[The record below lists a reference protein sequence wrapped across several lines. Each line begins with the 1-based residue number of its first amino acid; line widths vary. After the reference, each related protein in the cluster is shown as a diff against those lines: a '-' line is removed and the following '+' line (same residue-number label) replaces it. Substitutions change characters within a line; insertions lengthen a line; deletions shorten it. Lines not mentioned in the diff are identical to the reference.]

1 MNGYIYKFT
10 NKINGKVYIGQTRQ
24 KLKTRYN
31 QHINNV
37 KKDKY
42 PIHAAIQKYGAEN
55 FEFSTVEE
63 IVLEDKQKLIDTLN
77 KLEIKYIKEYNS
89 LCPNGYNIQKGGTAH
104 DVVGVKRSE
113 TTIINHIVRLPK
125 IYNSNVKPRDLLVYL
140 SIQLFS
146 INSVSNVSLKT
157 LSEITTLSIPTL
169 RKIIPELEKHQLI
182 KIEGNQSNKIYTII
196 SDTNGESFS
205 SYFILNDNL
214 STTTKAY
221 LIATQQWMFKD
232 IEGLGKLSYS
242 NVALSKQI
250 NMPESSIRKCNKELE
265 RKNYLTILK
274 NKSRDLETG
283 CKTDTKIFNLNE
295 LGQAIIWTLKNHE
308 DRITQNTEDINFLKQ
323 QLQSQQELILKL
335 LENKEQSEKKFTL

>member
-1 MNGYIYKFT
+1 MNKQHT
-10 NKINGKVYIGQTRQ
+10 QVPNKMAQ
-24 KLKTRYN
+24 
-31 QHINNV
+31 
-37 KKDKY
+37 D
-42 PIHAAIQKYGAEN
+42 
-55 FEFSTVEE
+55 
-63 IVLEDKQKLIDTLN
+63 
-77 KLEIKYIKEYNS
+77 S
-89 LCPNGYNIQKGGTAH
+89 L
-104 DVVGVKRSE
+104 S
-113 TTIINHIVRLPK
+113 
-125 IYNSNVKPRDLLVYL
+125 PREQLVYAIVH
-140 SIQLFS
+140 SYN
-146 INSVSNVSLKT
+146 NSKNECFPSLQT
-157 LSEITTLSIPTL
+157 LSDKSQLSIPTIRGSL
-169 RKIIPELEKHQLI
+169 KKLEDAGYIRIEKRGRQNYYFFEKYVNFEPFSPEFLD
-182 KIEGNQSNKIYTII
+182 NKDITP
-196 SDTNGESFS
+196 
-205 SYFILNDNL
+205 
-214 STTTKAY
+214 TTKAY

-335 LENKEQSEKKFTL
+335 LENKEQSENKFTL